1 MYNMLWFTINN
12 CLFKNGL
19 LLPEK
24 LAAAMELKPIEIQK
38 SKTSTTFLK
47 RGKYLK
53 NKSFFC
59 FTYVISKFIFSKL
72 KAFPVKPSLKRLS
85 ASLAFTF
92 IIYGMY
98 LAIHGKIHTKYW
110 ISKFTLLYLM
120 YIRSLIISLGFC
132 YNTSIHG
139 WKVLIF
145 RWFE

>member
-1 MYNMLWFTINN
+1 MYNMVWFTINN

-72 KAFPVKPSLKRLS
+72 KAFPLKLFLKRLS
-85 ASLAFTF
+85 VSLAFTF

-98 LAIHGKIHTKYW
+98 LAIHGKVLNSRKSIELVNSHVIIFYVYQVINHIPW
-110 ISKFTLLYLM
+110 LLL
-120 YIRSLIISLGFC
+120 
-132 YNTSIHG
+132 
-139 WKVLIF
+139 
-145 RWFE
+145 